1 MMNNYKKLGIFVFA
15 FFLTGCA
22 TDSQKIDDLEKQ
34 VKTLE
39 NKVCSIQNTSEK
51 IEMLET
57 KVESLEKNYTSL
69 KKTTTGEDTSDTAP
83 KNSESK
89 TASAA
94 ETPSTADIQKCLKN
108 AGFYTEEVDG
118 KFGPKTKEAIEL
130 FQAANNLKADGKVG
144 PVTWENLKKFLDE
157 KGETAPSAPQSQA
170 SE

>member
-1 MMNNYKKLGIFVFA
+1 MINNYKKLGIVVFA

-22 TDSQKIDDLEKQ
+22 TDSQKINDLEKQ
-34 VKTLE
+34 IRTLE
-39 NKVCSIQNTSEK
+39 NKVCSIQKENTSEK

-57 KVESLEKNYTSL
+57 KVESLEKNYSSL
-69 KKTTTGEDTSDTAP
+69 KKTTTDEDVSDATT

-89 TASAA
+89 TDTAA

-144 PVTWENLKKFLDE
+144 PVTWENLKKFLNE
-157 KGETAPSAPQSQA
+157 KSEAAPSTPQA